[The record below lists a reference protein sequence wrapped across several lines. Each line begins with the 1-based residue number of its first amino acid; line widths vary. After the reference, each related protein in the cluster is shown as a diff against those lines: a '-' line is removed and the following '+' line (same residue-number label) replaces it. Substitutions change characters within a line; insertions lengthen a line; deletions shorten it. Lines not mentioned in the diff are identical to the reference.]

1 MKRITI
7 ILVFALISFQ
17 NYAQCYTA
25 ISTGANHTLALKSN
39 GTLWAWG
46 YNFGGGL
53 GINSTAN
60 SLVPVQVGTA
70 VDWKSISAGN
80 LHSLAIKTNGTLWA
94 WGYNDFGQIG
104 DNTTVN
110 RLVPIQIG
118 AATNWKQVSCGDQ
131 HSLAL
136 KTDGTLYAWG
146 NNDFGRLGTGLSGN
160 LLIPTQVGTA
170 TDWEFISAGSG
181 HSIAKKTNSSLWSWG
196 NNTFGQLGLNS
207 TAANISVP
215 TVISTLIPWTT
226 VSAGVLH
233 NLAVK
238 SDGTLWAWGNNSAGE
253 VGDNTTTRRNAPVQV
268 SAATNW
274 SDISAGYGISAARKS
289 NGTIWTW
296 GRNALGQL
304 GNNTLIDKSI
314 PTQLGTATTWT
325 KIAAGFTHMVALST
339 ESTFFNNVSTW
350 GANQYGQ
357 LGEGTTV
364 NKQIPTLI
372 NSCNVLLSTETFE
385 KNTFSVYPNPVNDF
399 ITIKNDS
406 NLQIDSISVFEVSGK
421 KMKNEIQNYEAI
433 NVEKLQSGVYFLK
446 IHSEGKTVNYKFI
459 KL

>member
-1 MKRITI
+1 MKQITT
-7 ILVFALISFQ
+7 ILVFALMIFQ
-17 NYAQCYTA
+17 SYSQCYTT
-25 ISTGANHTLALKSN
+25 ISTGGNHTLALKSN

-46 YNFGGGL
+46 YNFAGGL
-53 GINSTAN
+53 GINSTTN

-70 VDWKSISAGN
+70 TDWQSIIAGN
-80 LHSLAIKTNGTLWA
+80 FHSLAIKTNGTLWA
-94 WGYNDFGQIG
+94 WGYNDSGQIG

-118 AATNWKQVSCGDQ
+118 TATNWKQVSCGEQ

-136 KTDGTLYAWG
+136 KTDGTLWAWG

-170 TDWEFISAGSG
+170 SDWEFISAGAG

-207 TAANISVP
+207 TAAHISVP
-215 TVISTLIPWTT
+215 TVINTLIPWTT

-253 VGDNTTTRRNAPVQV
+253 VGDNTTTRRIAPVQV
-268 SAATNW
+268 STATNW
-274 SDISAGYGISAARKS
+274 SHISAGYGISAARKS

-304 GNNTLIDKSI
+304 GDNTLIDKSI

-325 KIAAGFTHMVALST
+325 NIVAGHSHMVARST
-339 ESTFFNNVSTW
+339 SGFFNNVSTW
-350 GANQYGQ
+350 GNNQYGN
-357 LGEGTTV
+357 LGDGTTV
-364 NKQIPTLI
+364 YKQVPTLI
-372 NSCNVLLSTETFE
+372 NSCNLLLSTESFE

-399 ITIKNDS
+399 ISIKNDS
-406 NLQIDSISVFEVSGK
+406 NLQIDSISVFDVSGK
-421 KMKNEIQNYEAI
+421 KVKNEIQNYEAI

-446 IHSEGKTVNYKFI
+446 ISSEGKTASYKFI